1 MGKQSNVCFV
11 LPDSLPS
18 QLILNISM
26 FGKENSCSYES
37 RETAKLSWNIV
48 EEPFTV
54 EVGVTLCHYDQDNQQ
69 KSSKKD

>member
-1 MGKQSNVCFV
+1 MGRHSNVFLV

-26 FGKENSCSYES
+26 FGKESSSSYES
-37 RETAKLSWNIV
+37 RETAKLNWNTV

-54 EVGVTLCHYDQDNQQ
+54 EVGVSYFVPL
-69 KSSKKD
+69 